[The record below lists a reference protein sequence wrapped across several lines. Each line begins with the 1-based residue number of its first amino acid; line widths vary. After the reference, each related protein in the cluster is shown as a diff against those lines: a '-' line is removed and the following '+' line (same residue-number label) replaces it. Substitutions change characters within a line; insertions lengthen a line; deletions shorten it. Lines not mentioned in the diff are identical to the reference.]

1 MGRTKHVPCPSAVL
15 HSVVPTKPFYTIV
28 PVFVKGR
35 FLLSGMF
42 RLDMLML
49 ILLGGICSAFGGSH
63 RFHCPRRASLGAV
76 LWEREQN
83 VRELTGCEA
92 KKRGCQSLAPSH
104 RWGGARLSISAR
116 PASQRENPYHV
127 RQAQ

>member
-15 HSVVPTKPFYTIV
+15 HSVVPTKPYYTIV

-35 FLLSGMF
+35 FLLPEMF
-42 RLDMLML
+42 RLGMLML

-92 KKRGCQSLAPSH
+92 KKRGVPVPRSFTSM
-104 RWGGARLSISAR
+104 GGRSPLH
-116 PASQRENPYHV
+116 QW
-127 RQAQ
+127 